1 MRRLIRTTGIAA
13 AGFVLALG
21 VASATDR
28 DEQTPES
35 RAYLSLSFGGER
47 VAPRNFHY
55 GLRLDHDSR
64 FVDGATAPL
73 MQFDFTRRGLH
84 DARLNGLSVLKQS
97 YRLRQS
103 EEEAAAEAGSTPTEE
118 PAAEEAAP
126 AEAAPAEPAP
136 AEAAATDGV
145 EETPAEGGEVAA
157 EEGGF
162 FSNMWGGVTGFFGG
176 LFGGDEEEVAAET
189 TEAPAEAAPAES
201 AEAAPEPVA
210 DGMFASYGIV
220 DWGLLALGAAG
231 IGLAA
236 SEVAGGDEDPD
247 PAAQGGAATTGGST
261 PIGGLTPTA
270 GGTTTPIGGLTP
282 VSGFVPINVD
292 LSPEA
297 REQLEWLDGGTGR
310 MGDLVAQE

>member
-13 AGFVLALG
+13 ASFVLALG

-28 DEQTPES
+28 DEQAPES

-47 VAPRNFHY
+47 IAPRNFHY

-64 FVDGATAPL
+64 FVDGASAPL

-103 EEEAAAEAGSTPTEE
+103 EEEAAAEAGSAPAEE
-118 PAAEEAAP
+118 PAAE
-126 AEAAPAEPAP
+126 EAAPAEPAP
-136 AEAAATDGV
+136 AEAAPAEAASSDGV
-145 EETPAEGGEVAA
+145 EEVPAEGGEAAAA

-176 LFGGDEEEVAAET
+176 LFGGDEEEEVAEA
-189 TEAPAEAAPAES
+189 TEAPAEAAPADS
-201 AEAAPEPVA
+201 AEAPAEEVA

-236 SEVAGGDEDPD
+236 SEVANGDEDPD
-247 PAAQGGAATTGGST
+247 GAAGGGTSS
-261 PIGGLTPTA
+261 
-270 GGTTTPIGGLTP
+270 GTTTG
-282 VSGFVPINVD
+282 SGCNTTVGPAGVCITTASYAPNKWT
-292 LSPEA
+292 SPYDKA
-297 REQLEWLDGGTGR
+297 RHDPEYQKWLDGGTGQ
-310 MGDLVAQE
+310 MGDLGGH

>member
-1 MRRLIRTTGIAA
+1 MRRLIRTGIAA

-28 DEQTPES
+28 DAQTPES
-35 RAYLSLSFGGER
+35 RAYFSLSFGGER
-47 VAPRNFHY
+47 VAPRNLHY

-64 FVDGATAPL
+64 FVDGTTAPL

-84 DARLNGLSVLKQS
+84 DAQLNGLSVLKQS

-103 EEEAAAEAGSTPTEE
+103 EEEAAAEAGSAPAEE
-118 PAAEEAAP
+118 PAAEEAP
-126 AEAAPAEPAP
+126 AEAAPAESAP

-145 EETPAEGGEVAA
+145 EESPADGGEVAA

-176 LFGGDEEEVAAET
+176 LFGGDEEDEVA
-189 TEAPAEAAPAES
+189 EAPAEAAPADS
-201 AEAAPEPVA
+201 AEAPPEELA
-210 DGMFASYGIV
+210 DGMFASFGVV

-247 PAAQGGAATTGGST
+247 SAGGGGTSGTTTGGGCNTSFLT
-261 PIGGLTPTA
+261 TTCLTTPTYA
-270 GGTTTPIGGLTP
+270 PNRWTTPYD
-282 VSGFVPINVD
+282 VD
-292 LSPEA
+292 RQDPEY
-297 REQLEWLDGGTGR
+297 RKWLDGGTGQ
-310 MGDLVAQE
+310 MGDLGG

>member
-28 DEQTPES
+28 NEQAPES

-47 VAPRNFHY
+47 VAPRDFHY

-64 FVDGATAPL
+64 FVDGSAAPL
-73 MQFDFTRRGLH
+73 MQFDFTRRGFS

-103 EEEAAAEAGSTPTEE
+103 EEAAAAE
-118 PAAEEAAP
+118 
-126 AEAAPAEPAP
+126 EPAP
-136 AEAAATDGV
+136 E
-145 EETPAEGGEVAA
+145 EGGEAAAA

-176 LFGGDEEEVAAET
+176 LFGGDEEEAATET
-189 TEAPAEAAPAES
+189 AEAPAEAAPAEGGEAPPEDL
-201 AEAAPEPVA
+201 AEGA
-210 DGMFASYGIV
+210 FTSFGIV

-231 IGLAA
+231 VGLAA
-236 SEVAGGDEDPD
+236 TEVANGDEDPD
-247 PAAQGGAATTGGST
+247 STTQSTTTTTTTG
-261 PIGGLTPTA
+261 
-270 GGTTTPIGGLTP
+270 TTPIGVP
-282 VSGFVPINVD
+282 VSGFLPASSE

-297 REQLEWLDGGTGR
+297 RERLEWLDGGTGR
-310 MGDLVAQE
+310 MGDLVARD